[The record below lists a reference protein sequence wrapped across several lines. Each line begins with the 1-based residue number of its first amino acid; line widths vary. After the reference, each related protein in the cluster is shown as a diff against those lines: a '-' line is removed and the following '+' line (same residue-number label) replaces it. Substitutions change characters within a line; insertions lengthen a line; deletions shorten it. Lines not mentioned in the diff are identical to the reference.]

1 MLRSQQCMSSAC
13 FNAPWTAHREGKEKK
28 THTERSER
36 GTMKMNKQW
45 LPLKTRTFTERITVI
60 QYVVLQP
67 TDETGHQI
75 SFIAPG
81 KKIHENVLSHLQIF
95 FFTYIQKV
103 FLKGNCEKNFPA
115 IYEHLACVQQTCVQ
129 VHLYVYEV
137 VVPWSTCT
145 LFSLFTSDSLLEPR
159 TNSHDQIILD
169 LV

>member
-1 MLRSQQCMSSAC
+1 MDGPQR
-13 FNAPWTAHREGKEKK
+13 GKGKK

-45 LPLKTRTFTERITVI
+45 LPLTTRTFTERITVI

-95 FFTYIQKV
+95 FFYLHTES
-103 FLKGNCEKNFPA
+103 FLKGK
-115 IYEHLACVQQTCVQ
+115 L
-129 VHLYVYEV
+129 
-137 VVPWSTCT
+137 
-145 LFSLFTSDSLLEPR
+145 
-159 TNSHDQIILD
+159 
-169 LV
+169 